1 MKWLFANVIL
11 LKRSIKNESVRSN
24 YFPRGKRIYKYLDEM
39 MHTRETRK
47 RERERCKRARK
58 SKERKLTMCPDRRM
72 SSKP

>member
-47 RERERCKRARK
+47 RERE
-58 SKERKLTMCPDRRM
+58 M
-72 SSKP
+72 